1 MANGGRWGGL
11 VPRVRRG
18 WSACRRILTPSD
30 AAWSAAALAVLAL
43 WAAPLLA
50 FALFDVAPRFSFEKV
65 VGLVGFYVVAGL
77 LTLGAALLF
86 WGVSALGRGYRWALL
101 LALPPLTLLA
111 FVGWGPKGFALLAAL
126 VLGLSLTAGGLAAA
140 IRRRSALARM
150 RTAAVIATAIGALI
164 VGALVYGF
172 LYSPADPNPA
182 FAGYRLEGPASALAN
197 PGKAGP
203 FDVETFT
210 YGSGT
215 DRHRPDYAKGVQF
228 RTRSVDGSK
237 LDAEWK
243 GFGGALR
250 TAFWGFG
257 PDAFPLQGRVWA
269 PKGEGP
275 FPLVLIVHGNHA
287 MEEPSDPGYAY
298 LGELLASQ
306 GFIAVSVD
314 ENFINSSF
322 SEMFNPFK
330 RRQGAE
336 NDARAWLLL
345 EHLKLW
351 RSWTADAAHPLRG
364 RADMSRIGLIGHSRG
379 GEAVAT
385 AAAFNHLRAWPD
397 DATVKFDYGF
407 DIRGVAAIAPVD
419 GQYQVRRR
427 PTPLRDVDYFVIH
440 GSLDGDMSSFM
451 GAAQYARVDPGPDGF
466 KAALYVKDAN
476 HGQFNTVWGGNDY
489 SGTMG
494 FVIDQRPIM
503 DPAAQRQVAKVF
515 LAAFL
520 RASLRDEAG
529 YRTVLA
535 DPRRGAGWLPDT
547 YLAADFAERA
557 TTVLANFDEDLDPTT
572 GAVGVGI
579 SASNLTVWKET
590 WGKIRWGDL
599 DTHQAVL
606 GWNDRLRK
614 GKASY
619 ALAFARPPAANAE
632 GVLVFSLSQSGESSI
647 PPDFK
652 GTVEAGEPK
661 ALDWAVV
668 LTDATGE
675 EARLPL
681 SADQPL
687 YPQIKGQTRRL
698 TVAETVPTSEIVM
711 RGYRL
716 PLAAFLE
723 SNPRLD
729 LSNLRYLRF
738 DFDRSPEGSIVLDDM
753 GITGPGSPRSSG
765 SRLRSH

>member
-1 MANGGRWGGL
+1 MANERRWRGL
-11 VPRVRRG
+11 GSRLTRV
-18 WSACRRILTPSD
+18 WAACKRVLTPSD

-43 WAAPLLA
+43 WGAPLLA
-50 FALFDVAPRFSFEKV
+50 FALFDVAPHFSFEKA
-65 VGLVGFYVVAGL
+65 VGLVGFYVLAGL

-101 LALPPLTLLA
+101 LALPPLTLFA
-111 FVGWGPKGFALLAAL
+111 IVGWGPKGFALLGAL
-126 VLGLSLTAGGLAAA
+126 VLGSSLTAGGLVAAM
-140 IRRRSALARM
+140 RRRNALAQK
-150 RTAAVIATAIGALI
+150 RTPAVIVTAIGALL
-164 VGALVYGF
+164 VGALAYGF

-182 FAGYRLEGPASALAN
+182 FAGYHLKGPASALAD
-197 PGKAGP
+197 PGEVGP
-203 FDVETFT
+203 FEVETFT

-215 DRHRPDYAKGVQF
+215 DRHRPDYAKAVRF
-228 RTRSVDGSK
+228 RTHSVDGSK

-243 GFGGALR
+243 GLGGALR
-250 TAFWGFG
+250 SAYWGFG

-269 PKGEGP
+269 PKGNGP

-322 SEMFNPFK
+322 SEMFNPF
-330 RRQGAE
+330 RRRKGDE

-351 RSWTADAAHPLRG
+351 RKWTADAAHPLRG

-397 DATVKFDYGF
+397 DAAVKFDYGF
-407 DIRGVAAIAPVD
+407 EIRGVAAIAPVD
-419 GQYQVRRR
+419 GQYQARRR
-427 PTPLRDVDYFVIH
+427 PTPLRDLDYFVLH

-476 HGQFNTVWGGNDY
+476 HGQFNTGWGRNDY
-489 SGTMG
+489 AGTMG
-494 FVIDQRPIM
+494 FMIDQRPIM
-503 DPAAQRQVAKVF
+503 DPLAQRQVAKVF
-515 LAAFL
+515 LVSFL
-520 RASLRDEAG
+520 RASLREETG
-529 YRTVLA
+529 YRAVLA
-535 DPRRGAGWLPDT
+535 DPRRGAAWLPDT
-547 YLAADFAERA
+547 YLAADFADGA
-557 TTVLANFDEDLDPTT
+557 STVLANFDEDLDPTT

-579 SASNLTVWKET
+579 GASNLSVWKET

-606 GWNDRLRK
+606 GWNNRLRK

-647 PPDFK
+647 PPDLK
-652 GTVEAGEPK
+652 GKVAADEPG
-661 ALDWAVV
+661 ALDWTVV

-675 EARLPL
+675 EAGLPL

-698 TVAETVPTSEIVM
+698 TVAETMPTSEIVM

-753 GITGPGSPRSSG
+753 GIALPAGPRSSAAR
-765 SRLRSH
+765 SRSR